1 MGQFLQKLQQ
11 GQGHVDVETS
21 AVIPVKFPD
30 LSQLPPEI
38 SLAVLSHLN
47 ATDLCLA
54 SCVWQQLGNDEFLWQ
69 SLCRSSWG
77 SVSIYQR
84 AKFDA
89 DLSYRKLYMMLDEA
103 TLSFNAD
110 PFEGEA
116 YLIKNHLVDD
126 KPMELAKFVHTASR
140 LKAEPVRKYLDRRR
154 EVLDCVVQLQNFQ
167 NQFLPNALRKF
178 FCKISAPSERGSYL
192 EQIIDRFSERFVN
205 CNPHLGLQKD
215 VVFVLCYSLIM
226 LSVDLCSPHVKNKM
240 SKREFIKNT
249 KRATLGVDEDLAGH
263 LYDNIYLIGHVA
275 VAVS

>member
-1 MGQFLQKLQQ
+1 MGQLLQKVQQ
-11 GQGHVDVETS
+11 GNGHVEHN
-21 AVIPVKFPD
+21 AVIPLTFPD
-30 LSQLPPEI
+30 LTQLPPEL

-54 SCVWQQLGNDEFLWQ
+54 ACVWKQLGNDEILWQ

-77 SVSIYQR
+77 SVSIYQHVR
-84 AKFDA
+84 YKPDF
-89 DLSYRKLYMMLDEA
+89 YRKLYMMLDEA
-103 TLSFNAD
+103 TLTFNAD
-110 PFEGEA
+110 PFVGEA
-116 YLIKNHLVDD
+116 YLIKNCLVDD
-126 KPMELAKFVHTASR
+126 RPMELAKFIHTASR
-140 LKAEPVRKYLDRRR
+140 LRAEPVRMYLEKRR
-154 EVLDCVVQLQNFQ
+154 EVLDCVIQLQNFQ

-205 CNPHLGLQKD
+205 CNPQLGLHKD

-226 LSVDLCSPHVKNKM
+226 LSVDLCSPAVKNKM

-249 KRATLGVDEDLAGH
+249 KRATLGVDEELAGH

-275 VAVS
+275 VPVS

>member
-1 MGQFLQKLQQ
+1 MGQILEKINP
-11 GQGHVDVETS
+11 GHYQVEDN
-21 AVIPVKFPD
+21 AVIPVRFPD

-38 SLAVLSHLN
+38 SLGILSHLN

-54 SCVWQQLGNDEFLWQ
+54 SCVWQQLGNDEILWQ
-69 SLCRSSWG
+69 SLCRQSWR

-84 AKFDA
+84 ARFDFSF
-89 DLSYRKLYMMLDEA
+89 SYRKLYMMLDEA
-103 TLSFNAD
+103 TLTFNAD

-116 YLIKNHLVDD
+116 YIIKNHLVDD
-126 KPMELAKFVHTASR
+126 RPMELAKFVHTASR
-140 LKAEPVRKYLDRRR
+140 LKADAIRKYLDKRRD
-154 EVLDCVVQLQNFQ
+154 VLDCVVQLQNFE

-178 FCKISAPSERGSYL
+178 FQKISAPSERGSYL
-192 EQIIDRFSERFVN
+192 EQIIDSFSERFVN
-205 CNPHLGLQKD
+205 CNPRLGLHKD

-249 KRATLGVDEDLAGH
+249 KRAAFGVDEDLAGH

-275 VAVS
+275 LSVS

>member
-1 MGQFLQKLQQ
+1 MGQILQKLH
-11 GQGHVDVETS
+11 QGHCSVENN

-54 SCVWQQLGNDEFLWQ
+54 SCVWQQLGNDEILWQ
-69 SLCRSSWG
+69 SLCMSSWG
-77 SVSIYQR
+77 SVSVYQR
-84 AKFDA
+84 AKFDS
-89 DLSYRKLYMMLDEA
+89 DFSYRKLYMMLDEA
-103 TLSFNAD
+103 TLTFNAD

-116 YLIKNHLVDD
+116 YIIRSHLVDD
-126 KPMELAKFVHTASR
+126 TSMELAKFVHTATR
-140 LKAEPVRKYLDRRR
+140 LKAEPIRKYLDKRR
-154 EVLDCVVQLQNFQ
+154 EVLDYVVQLQNFQ
-167 NQFLPNALRKF
+167 DQFLPNALRKF
-178 FCKISAPSERGSYL
+178 FCKISAPAERGSYL
-192 EQIIDRFSERFVN
+192 EQIIDSFSERFVN

-275 VAVS
+275 VSVS